1 MNEWGFRKN
10 VSRSERLKILEAMPR
25 SMHEPA
31 LDLKDR
37 RLKPGKL
44 KNWRRRYRDEVK
56 EAPLGLSQ
64 PSLSQGNSLL
74 LIALRI
80 LNNDIVQ

>member
-25 SMHEPA
+25 SIHEPA
-31 LDLKDR
+31 PDLKDR

-44 KNWRRRYRDEVK
+44 KNWRRRYRGEVR
-56 EAPLGLSQ
+56 EVPLALSQ
-64 PSLSQGNSLL
+64 RSVSQGKSTLF
-74 LIALRI
+74 IVLRT
-80 LNNDIVQ
+80 LSNDVVQ

>member
-1 MNEWGFRKN
+1 MNEWGFKKN

-25 SMHEPA
+25 GMHEPA

-64 PSLSQGNSLL
+64 GNSTLFIL
-74 LIALRI
+74 LRI
-80 LNNDIVQ
+80 LSNDFVQ